1 MLRVVGVLATLA
13 AAFVAADALI
23 LETLAVK
30 LETARICTI
39 AVLRLVFDLIADIT
53 RDHR

>member
-1 MLRVVGVLATLA
+1 MPPEDLVIRVVGVLATLA

-30 LETARICTI
+30 LEA
-39 AVLRLVFDLIADIT
+39 A
-53 RDHR
+53 